1 MVILITG
8 SSGFVGE
15 VLISNLRKEGFE
27 TIGIDIKAGK
37 YTDLIQNIS
46 NLFHINKKVDVI
58 IHLAARLEHDRCSK
72 EEYFLTNVT
81 GTKNLLE
88 IAKQNN
94 AYFIYIS
101 TTAVYGSPDS
111 QITEKTQAAPNGDYA
126 FTKLKGEEI
135 CQEYQKDGLDVS
147 IIRSGIILGE
157 KRLGIYNFIFKNLY
171 NNSIIPILGNGKN
184 KISFVNVNDI
194 AEFLIH
200 LVKNKKS
207 GLIVNFGGLIPG
219 NLNEIIQ
226 DLKDYT
232 NSNAKLIHLPV
243 QLIVFLKLLAKL
255 KLIPVTPWHLSIM
268 CKDNY
273 YDNRVLLST
282 GYSYKYEPIDALKAM
297 ADYYKAH
304 H

>member
-15 VLISNLRKEGFE
+15 VLIKKLKEQGFD
-27 TIGIDIKAGK
+27 TFGIDIKK
-37 YTDLIQNIS
+37 VEFTDLVQDIS
-46 NLFHINKKVDVI
+46 KPFEIKEKINVI
-58 IHLAARLEHDRCSK
+58 IHLAAKLEHERCSK
-72 EEYFLTNVT
+72 EEYFASNVV
-81 GTKNLLE
+81 GTKNLLN

-111 QITEKTQAAPNGDYA
+111 QITEKTQISPNGDYA

-135 CQEYQKDGLDVS
+135 CQKYQKDGLDIS

-171 NNSIIPILGNGKN
+171 NNSFIPILGNGKN

-268 CKDNY
+268 CKDNF

-282 GYSYKYEPIDALKAM
+282 GYSYKYEPIYALKAM
-297 ADYYKAH
+297 ADYYKVH

>member
-1 MVILITG
+1 M
-8 SSGFVGE
+8 
-15 VLISNLRKEGFE
+15 
-27 TIGIDIKAGK
+27 
-37 YTDLIQNIS
+37 
-46 NLFHINKKVDVI
+46 
-58 IHLAARLEHDRCSK
+58 
-72 EEYFLTNVT
+72 
-81 GTKNLLE
+81 
-88 IAKQNN
+88 
-94 AYFIYIS
+94 
-101 TTAVYGSPDS
+101 
-111 QITEKTQAAPNGDYA
+111 
-126 FTKLKGEEI
+126 KGEEI
-135 CQEYQKDGLDVS
+135 CQEYQKDGWDVS

-194 AEFLIH
+194 VEFLIH

-243 QLIVFLKLLAKL
+243 QLIVFLKLIAKL

-273 YDNRVLLST
+273 YDNKAMFST
-282 GYSYKYEPIDALKAM
+282 GQIYKFHPIKTIKNYDKLLRITT
-297 ADYYKAH
+297 
-304 H
+304 